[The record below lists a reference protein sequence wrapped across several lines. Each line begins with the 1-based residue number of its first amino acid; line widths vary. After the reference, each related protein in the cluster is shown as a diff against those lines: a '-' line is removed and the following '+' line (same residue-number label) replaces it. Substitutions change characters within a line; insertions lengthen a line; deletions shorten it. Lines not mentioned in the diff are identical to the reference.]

1 MSFLIVEKLK
11 LEEIESLSRQIHE
24 NANPNRTMNTDS
36 ISHLLNERERK
47 MQELMGIFA
56 AEKASFTQLNRRDGQ
71 ILNGF
76 LGRHAANVHEDE
88 EHVI

>member
-1 MSFLIVEKLK
+1 MEKFR

-24 NANPNRTMNTDS
+24 KGANPNRTTNTDS
-36 ISHLLNERERK
+36 INHLLNERERK

-56 AEKASFTQLNRRDGQ
+56 AEKASFTQLNRRDEQ
-71 ILNGF
+71 ILNDF

>member
-1 MSFLIVEKLK
+1 MEKFK

-24 NANPNRTMNTDS
+24 KGANPNRTMNTDS
-36 ISHLLNERERK
+36 ISRLFNERERK
-47 MQELMGIFA
+47 MQELMSIFA
-56 AEKASFTQLNRRDGQ
+56 AQKESVTQLNQRDGQ

-76 LGRHAANVHEDE
+76 LGRHAENVHEDE